1 MPAPVSAK
9 TMLLYWDNGSNRADW
24 SNRSKRDNGPNRTD
38 RSKRGNRPNRTD
50 RSERSNRSNGSDRP
64 ERDNRPNRCDRSNR
78 PYRPHGSHWKR
89 WGRRCYWRYRNS
101 GYVAGR
107 FCDHR

>member
-50 RSERSNRSNGSDRP
+50 RSERSNRSNASDRSKRGNRPNGSDRP
-64 ERDNRPNRCDRSNR
+64 ERSNR
-78 PYRPHGSHWKR
+78 TFRIGAA
-89 WGRRCYWRYRNS
+89 GQLS
-101 GYVAGR
+101 GGIFHAIPDWDDRDYVGL
-107 FCDHR
+107 

>member
-50 RSERSNRSNGSDRP
+50 RSERSNRSNGSNRTFRIGAAGQLSGGIFHAIPDWDDR
-64 ERDNRPNRCDRSNR
+64 D
-78 PYRPHGSHWKR
+78 
-89 WGRRCYWRYRNS
+89 
-101 GYVAGR
+101 YVGL
-107 FCDHR
+107 